1 MLYFAC
7 YEDEDGIQDYMFCDA
22 NNGKDAIRKFIE
34 GRFSGITIC
43 HPECLKAEIVNRP
56 IEDIKDT
63 VKLSDDERD
72 YLADKTFWDW
82 KRAEV
87 DVMCTKA
94 PWIEDEEAK
103 KYFAEQEKFYK
114 DLYNRLKLEEEKSN
128 DGKN

>member
-1 MLYFAC
+1 MLYFAY
-7 YEDEDGIQDYMFCDA
+7 YEDEDYIQDYMFCDA
-22 NNGKDAIRKFIE
+22 NNEKDAIQKFIE
-34 GRFSGITIC
+34 GRFSDITIC
-43 HPECLKAEIVNRP
+43 HPECLKAKAVNMP
-56 IEDIKDT
+56 IEDVGNA

-82 KRAEV
+82 KRAEI

-94 PWIEDEEAK
+94 PWIENEEAK